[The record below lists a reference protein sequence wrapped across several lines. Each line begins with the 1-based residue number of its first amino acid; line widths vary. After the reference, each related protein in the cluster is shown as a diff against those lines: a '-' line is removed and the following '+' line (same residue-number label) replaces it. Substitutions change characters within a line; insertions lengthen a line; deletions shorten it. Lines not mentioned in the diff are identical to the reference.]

1 MGRKSSPKVS
11 NELREFI
18 RSILKPLTLSD
29 LLSELP
35 DAFQT
40 LLPPRAWCEVLV
52 DSDDLAP
59 ESARLCIPIHHD
71 GDALG
76 TVVVYWNDDVQIS
89 PDREQLLRDAVDVA
103 GHVIANRQATDAQRE
118 RARADAADVRFDLI
132 GMLAHEMRTP
142 LASIKGY
149 ASAMLLEDIDLDN
162 EMTIEFLQAIDEE
175 SDRLNEL
182 VTHLLDSTVIEAGA
196 LELQREPVLLPGLIR
211 RVADIM
217 SRRTER
223 HRIVVST
230 PPDVRTVYADEQ
242 RLQQIL
248 TNLIDNAIKY
258 SPDGGMIMVRCHRS
272 GNEAVVAVSDQG
284 IGIAPE
290 HLNKLFERFFR
301 TEQRR
306 THGVSGTGL
315 GLPIV
320 DAIVRAHGGR
330 IWAESVVDEGT
341 TLTFTL
347 PIYRNGDDEQDN
359 DE

>member
-1 MGRKSSPKVS
+1 VS
-11 NELREFI
+11 NELREFLKL
-18 RSILKPLTLSD
+18 ILKPLTLSG
-29 LLSELP
+29 LVSELP

-40 LLPPRAWCEVLV
+40 LLPPSAWCDVLI
-52 DSDDLAP
+52 DSGDANLED
-59 ESARLCIPIHHD
+59 ARLCIPIQHD
-71 GDALG
+71 VDLLG
-76 TVVVYWNDDVQIS
+76 TVVVYWNDRVQIL
-89 PDREQLLRDAVDVA
+89 PEREQLLRDAADLAGDVMS
-103 GHVIANRQATDAQRE
+103 NRQGTDTHRE

-149 ASAMLLEDIDLDN
+149 ASAMLLEEIDLDN
-162 EMTIEFLQAIDEE
+162 EMTVEFLQAIDEE

-196 LELQREPVLLPGLIR
+196 LELQREPVLLPGLVR
-211 RVADIM
+211 RVVDIM
-217 SRRTER
+217 SRRTDR
-223 HRIVVST
+223 HRLVVSCR
-230 PPDVRTVYADEQ
+230 PDVRTIYADEQ
-242 RLQQIL
+242 RVQQVL

-258 SPDGGMIMVRCHRS
+258 SPDGGMIMVRCERS
-272 GNEAVVAVSDQG
+272 GDEAVVAVSDQG
-284 IGIAPE
+284 VGIAPE

-320 DAIVRAHGGR
+320 DSIVRAHGGR

-347 PIYRNGDDEQDN
+347 PIYKNSEDEQDS